1 MLPARKKSISI
12 TILRFVAI
20 LSGASILALGGL
32 WLASDFLHFEADSAR
47 IRSDYLEARKREV
60 KQQIDLFQIMIEEQ
74 QANLEKNLRANIRQR
89 TLEAWAVADSLH
101 RHNAG
106 RRPPE
111 EIANMVREALR
122 PIRYN
127 NGRGYFFATNL
138 NGTEE
143 LFTDQPQLEGK
154 NLLGVKDLNGKPVI
168 QDMIAIARE
177 HGEGFYEYL
186 WTKPETQGRGHRKL
200 AFVKYFPPL
209 DWFIGTG
216 DYLDDAEADL
226 GPEILRLMEYHQ
238 FGDKGYIFAC
248 TLDGWFLS
256 GPFKGENLFAH
267 PHVNP
272 EKVSREIT
280 ETARTG
286 GGFVEYVR
294 PPVGNEPAHRKV
306 SYITPVTPWGWYM
319 GAGVN
324 VEAVETEIARQRAQL
339 WTDMRQRAMALGIL
353 LSLVLTGQYVLARW
367 ASGRLQD
374 NLKGFMAAFRDAEA
388 SGARLD
394 PEILPYVE
402 LENLALSAN
411 AMIEGRVQAE
421 RALRDSEAKF
431 VHLFQSSPDAIIL
444 THLESG
450 RITEANTA
458 CAATFGRSR
467 EDMLNRTTGDLG
479 LYLDPRKRETLLA
492 LIREKK
498 SIQNQSIEI
507 RHADGAV
514 LACLVS
520 SKVLAIDGEEHAITT
535 FHDIT
540 EQKKIQEMMIQTE
553 KMMSVGGIAAG
564 IAHEINNP
572 LGIIL
577 QTAQN
582 LALRTLPDFPKN
594 QEAAAAIG
602 LDLTLM
608 ERYMKARKLD
618 VFIEQ
623 IQAAGSRAATIVRN
637 MLDFSRRSEAHRG
650 QCDVRGIIEKAITL
664 AESDYDLRKSY
675 DFKQIQIEI
684 IEQGRI
690 PAIACTETEIEQVV
704 LNILRN
710 AAQAMAGHPVQAP
723 RIVIRLSGA
732 NQGVRIEIEDNGPG
746 IPPEIQ
752 RRIFEPF
759 FTTKKPGEGTGL
771 GLSVSYFII
780 TQGHGGAISVTS
792 QPGHGTCFRIDLP
805 VTPEQKADEGRG

>member
-1 MLPARKKSISI
+1 MRLAPKNSISL

-32 WLASDFLHFEADSAR
+32 WLSSDFLHFEADSAR
-47 IRSDYLEARKREV
+47 IRRDYLETRKTEV
-60 KQQIDLFQIMIEEQ
+60 KHQIDLFQAMITDQ
-74 QANLEKNLRANIRQR
+74 QANLELNLRQNIRQR
-89 TLEAWAVADSLH
+89 VLEAWSVADNLH

-106 RRPPE
+106 RRE
-111 EIANMVREALR
+111 RAEIADMVREALR

-154 NLLGVKDLNGKPVI
+154 NLLHVKDLTGKPVI
-168 QDMIAIARE
+168 RDMIAIARDQ
-177 HGEGFYEYL
+177 GEGFYEYL
-186 WTKPETQGRGHRKL
+186 WTKPDSQGRGHRKL
-200 AFVKYFPPL
+200 AFIKYFPQL

-216 DYLDDAEADL
+216 EYLGDAEADL
-226 GPEILRLMEYHQ
+226 GREILRLMEYHQ
-238 FGDKGYIFAC
+238 FGDRGYIFAC
-248 TLDGWFLS
+248 TLDGQFLS
-256 GPFKGENLFAH
+256 GPFKGTNLFAH

-272 EKVSREIT
+272 AEVSRKIM

-294 PPVGNEPAHRKV
+294 PATAVEPAHRKI
-306 SYITPVTPWGWYM
+306 SYITPVTTWGWFM

-324 VEAVETEIARQRAQL
+324 VEAVEIEIARQREHL
-339 WTDMRQRAMALGIL
+339 WDDMRQRGVALGIL

-367 ASGRLQD
+367 ASERLQD
-374 NLKGFMAAFRDAEA
+374 NLEGFIAAFRDAEA

-444 THLESG
+444 THLDSG

-458 CAATFGRSR
+458 CVATFGRSR

-479 LYLDPRKRETLLA
+479 LYLDPRKRETFLA

-514 LACLVS
+514 LTCLVS
-520 SKVLAIDGEEHAITT
+520 SKVLAIDGEKHAITT

-572 LGIIL
+572 LGVIL

-582 LALRTLPDFPKN
+582 LALRTRPDFPKN
-594 QEAAAAIG
+594 QEAATAVG

-623 IQAAGSRAATIVRN
+623 IQAAGNRAATIVRN

-650 QCDVRGIIEKAITL
+650 QCDVRGIIEKAIAL

-675 DFKQIQIEI
+675 DFRQIQIEI
-684 IEQGRI
+684 TEQGQI

-710 AAQAMAGHPVQAP
+710 AAQAMAGHPAQAP
-723 RIVIRLSGA
+723 RIAIRLSA
-732 NQGVRIEIEDNGPG
+732 TDQGVRIEIEDNGPG
-746 IPPEIQ
+746 IPPETQ
-752 RRIFEPF
+752 RRVFEPF

-780 TQGHGGAISVTS
+780 TQGHQGAISVAS
-792 QPGHGTCFRIDLP
+792 QPGHGTCFSIDLP
-805 VTPEQKADEGRG
+805 VNPEEATDAGRG